1 MVWFCPGPNSGPA
14 VIHVNFRRRN
24 SLTWEKLTYSIK
36 ESTTRVN
43 VVGKGKPDVGGD
55 AMSAFKFDQE
65 ERHTAFWNYVRENK
79 WNIVEGYID
88 PKVLSVCRR
97 RILISQNIF

>member
-1 MVWFCPGPNSGPA
+1 M
-14 VIHVNFRRRN
+14 
-24 SLTWEKLTYSIK
+24 
-36 ESTTRVN
+36 N

-79 WNIVEGYID
+79 WTVVEGFLD
-88 PKVLSVCRR
+88 PKVCVC
-97 RILISQNIF
+97 